1 MFVDEV
7 DIVAVAGDG
16 GNGCMSF
23 RREKFVPRGGP
34 DGGNGGWGG
43 SIYLTAAPNLN
54 TLVNFRY
61 HPEFKARRGGNGEG
75 SNRTGRS
82 GQDLD
87 IQVPAGTVA
96 TAVDE
101 HGERRVVADL
111 IYDGDRVLVARGG
124 RGGRGNAVFVSSI
137 NQAPRRS
144 DPGEPGDVVSLH
156 LHLKLLADVGLIGY
170 PNAGKSTLISV
181 ISAAKPKIADYPFT
195 TLVPNLGVVDMGDD
209 RSFVVAD
216 VPGLIEGAHTGAGL
230 GHRFLGHVERSAV
243 LIHLVDV
250 SSLSG
255 RDPVEDF
262 EIIRR
267 ELALYEPD
275 SGADLGHT
283 PIAERVQIV
292 APSKLDALDEPERL
306 EKLVRHVESL
316 GMPCFPI
323 SAVTREGVS
332 ALLEAVWPHVKA
344 SKAAAATARQA
355 AQQALLANPEPGP
368 RSHAAGQA
376 AADRRAAQE

>member
-7 DIVAVAGDG
+7 DIVASAGNG
-16 GNGCMSF
+16 GSGCMSF
-23 RREKFVPRGGP
+23 RREKYVPRGGP

-43 SIYLTAAPNLN
+43 SIYLVAAPNLN
-54 TLVNFRY
+54 TLVKFRY
-61 HPEFKARRGGNGEG
+61 HPEFKADRGGNGEG

-82 GQDLD
+82 GQDLE
-87 IQVPAGTVA
+87 ILVPAGTVA

-101 HGERRVVADL
+101 HGERRQVADL

-124 RGGRGNAVFVSSI
+124 RGGRGNAVFVSST

-144 DPGEPGDVVSLH
+144 DPGEPGDIVSLH

-230 GHRFLGHVERSAV
+230 GQRFLGHVERSAV
-243 LIHLVDV
+243 LVHLVDV

-255 RDPVEDF
+255 RDPIEDF

-275 SGADLGHT
+275 LGTELGHT

-292 APSKLDALDEPERL
+292 APSKIDALDDPERL
-306 EKLVRHVESL
+306 AALVRHVEAQ
-316 GMPCFPI
+316 GMPCVPI
-323 SAVTREGVS
+323 SAVTREGVGT
-332 ALLEAVWPHVKA
+332 LLETVWPHVAA
-344 SKAAAATARQA
+344 SKVAAAAARLA
-355 AQQALLANPEPGP
+355 AQRALEANPEPAP

>member
-43 SIYLTAAPNLN
+43 SVYLVASPNLN

-82 GQDLD
+82 GEDLD
-87 IQVPAGTVA
+87 IHVPAGTVA

-124 RGGRGNAVFVSSI
+124 RGGRGNAVFVSST
-137 NQAPRRS
+137 NQAPRRC
-144 DPGEPGDVVSLH
+144 DPGEPGEIVSLH

-195 TLVPNLGVVDMGDD
+195 TLVPNLGVVDLGDD

-262 EIIRR
+262 EVIRR

-275 SGADLGHT
+275 AGAGLGHT
-283 PIAERVQIV
+283 PIAERAQIV

-306 EKLVRHVESL
+306 DKLVRHVEGL
-316 GMPCFPI
+316 GLPCFPI
-323 SAVTREGVS
+323 SAVTREGVG
-332 ALLEAVWPHVKA
+332 ALLEAVWPHVAA
-344 SKAAAATARQA
+344 SKAAAAAARQA
-355 AQQALLANPEPGP
+355 AQQAAQANPEPGP
-368 RSHAAGQA
+368 RSHAAGKA
-376 AADRRAAQE
+376 AAERRAAHE

>member
-7 DIVAVAGDG
+7 DIVAAAGDG

-43 SIYLTAAPNLN
+43 SVYLTAAPNLN
-54 TLVNFRY
+54 TLVSFRY
-61 HPEFKARRGGNGEG
+61 HPEFKANRGGNGEG

-82 GQDLD
+82 GPDVD
-87 IQVPAGTVA
+87 ILVPAGTVA

-124 RGGRGNAVFVSSI
+124 RGGRGNAVFVSST

-144 DPGEPGDVVSLH
+144 DPGEPGEIVSLH

-195 TLVPNLGVVDMGDD
+195 TLVPNLGVVDLGDD

-262 EIIRR
+262 EVIRR

-275 SGADLGHT
+275 AGADLGHT

-292 APSKLDALDEPERL
+292 APSKIDALDEPERL
-306 EKLVRHVESL
+306 EALVRHVEGL

-323 SAVTREGVS
+323 SAVTREGVA
-332 ALLEAVWPHVKA
+332 ALLEAVWPHVAA
-344 SKAAAATARQA
+344 SKAAAAAARQA
-355 AQQALLANPEPGP
+355 AQQAMQANPEPGP
-368 RSHAAGQA
+368 RSHAAAKA
-376 AADRRAAQE
+376 AADRRAAHE

>member
-7 DIVAVAGDG
+7 DIVAAAGDG

-43 SIYLTAAPNLN
+43 SVYLVAAPNLN
-54 TLVNFRY
+54 TLVTFRY
-61 HPEFKARRGGNGEG
+61 HPEFKANRGGNGEG

-87 IQVPAGTVA
+87 ILVPAGTVA

-144 DPGEPGDVVSLH
+144 DPGEPGDIVSLH

-181 ISAAKPKIADYPFT
+181 ISAAKPKIANYPFT

-275 SGADLGHT
+275 AGAELGHT
-283 PIAERVQIV
+283 PIADRVQIV

-306 EKLVRHVESL
+306 EKLVRHVEGL

-323 SAVTREGVS
+323 SAVTREGVA
-332 ALLEAVWPHVKA
+332 ALLEAVWPHVAA
-344 SKAAAATARQA
+344 SKAAAAAARLA
-355 AQQALLANPEPGP
+355 AQEAMLANPEPGP

>member
-7 DIVAVAGDG
+7 DIVAAAGDG

-43 SIYLTAAPNLN
+43 SVYLVASPNLN

-82 GQDLD
+82 GPDLE
-87 IQVPAGTVA
+87 IHVPAGTVA

-124 RGGRGNAVFVSSI
+124 RGGRGNAVFVSST
-137 NQAPRRS
+137 NQAPRRC
-144 DPGEPGDVVSLH
+144 DPGEPGEVVSLH

-195 TLVPNLGVVDMGDD
+195 TLVPNLGVVDLGGD

-216 VPGLIEGAHTGAGL
+216 VPGLIEGAHSGAGL

-255 RDPVEDF
+255 RDPVDDF
-262 EIIRR
+262 EVIRR

-275 SGADLGHT
+275 TGSDLGHT

-292 APSKLDALDEPERL
+292 APSKIDALDEPERL
-306 EKLVRHVESL
+306 EKLVRHVQGL
-316 GMPCFPI
+316 GLPCFPI

-332 ALLEAVWPHVKA
+332 ALLEAVWPHVAA
-344 SKAAAATARQA
+344 SKAAASAARQA
-355 AQQALLANPEPGP
+355 AQQAMLANPEPGP
-368 RSHAAGQA
+368 RSHAAGKA
-376 AADRRAAQE
+376 AADRRAAHE

>member
-7 DIVAVAGDG
+7 DIVAAAGDG

-43 SIYLTAAPNLN
+43 SVYLVASPNLN

-82 GQDLD
+82 GPDLE
-87 IQVPAGTVA
+87 IHVPAGTVA

-124 RGGRGNAVFVSSI
+124 RGGRGNAVFVSST
-137 NQAPRRS
+137 NQAPRRC
-144 DPGEPGDVVSLH
+144 DPGEPGEVVSLH

-195 TLVPNLGVVDMGDD
+195 TLVPNLGVVDLGGD

-216 VPGLIEGAHTGAGL
+216 VPGLIEGAHSGAGL

-255 RDPVEDF
+255 RDPVDDF
-262 EIIRR
+262 EVIRR

-275 SGADLGHT
+275 TGTDLGHT
-283 PIAERVQIV
+283 AIADRVQIV
-292 APSKLDALDEPERL
+292 APSKMDALDEPERL
-306 EKLVRHVESL
+306 EKLVRHVAGL
-316 GMPCFPI
+316 GLPCFPI
-323 SAVTREGVS
+323 SAVTREGVT
-332 ALLEAVWPHVKA
+332 ALLEAVWPHVAA
-344 SKAAAATARQA
+344 SKAAASAARQA
-355 AQQALLANPEPGP
+355 AQQAMLANPEPGP
-368 RSHAAGQA
+368 RSHAAGKA
-376 AADRRAAQE
+376 AADRRAAHE